1 MKKINLIFALLL
13 SLMGVTQVKAEAG
26 DYSVNFNNLTA
37 LPEGWEAVETT
48 VGFSYGAGTYEIS
61 SDYARSGK
69 GLYTYQ
75 TSYAGYIVTAPV
87 TGDVSYYVRARATR
101 KACGVK
107 VYEYDGSTFTE
118 IAEAAHSY
126 TSSNTSTSWTQKT
139 FKLTKGTRLAF
150 QLNNA
155 VIDDFVAE
163 KYVQA
168 DGPALAVS
176 GATNGALNYGMV
188 NAGTKK
194 SLILSNPGTESI
206 TVDITT
212 TGGFSTDASKTI
224 AAGGQV
230 TLEIA
235 APDATATGAVTIT
248 PNPAVEGVAP
258 VTISLSAVIKDPNKF
273 YEDNFSALP
282 TDWTTTGSWY
292 FSETNGAYTTSWY
305 LSSYSRLITPLL
317 VISEGETFV
326 VEAKGYSTSNT
337 SYQHLQ
343 MQYSAD
349 GETWTNFDAEPALDP
364 STWNTYTFT
373 GVPAGT
379 YFIAINAS
387 QADVRMFYGGV
398 LDETPR
404 PKLEVEGIANGGSL
418 SWGYSDVSAGTTKTI
433 TLKNDGTADL
443 DVTIAATDD
452 YTVDPVSATIEAGG
466 TVVVTI
472 GTPAHD
478 GNGVLTITPSEES
491 GLSPYTINLTSYYKE
506 PKPVM
511 SIDKTSIAF
520 GKVNEVKS
528 ETITVSN
535 TGDADLVVTI
545 ANDNTENFS
554 VEPADQLIVAPGEEG
569 NITIT
574 YNFVEGTWGT
584 FNANVK
590 VTPNYGGTYDVKT
603 IAVSATSKDPNV
615 WDEDFESG
623 VLDQD
628 WIASGWSISTP
639 GTYSG
644 GNGTKMVGG
653 NSKTATLI
661 TPRLIATEGQQLTFE
676 LGGSSSSYPLAVEYS
691 TDRESWTEVAS
702 FTEDGTCSID
712 APVTDPTTFYLRF
725 TGWVYIDNLNGFKL
739 DKPEHD
745 AAITSVSIPAT
756 GNQYVEYTASV
767 TVKELA
773 GKDENVNVEF
783 YLGEDM
789 VGEAS
794 GTLDP
799 NGTETFEVK
808 FTPTAPFEGVASFTV
823 TFVSDDDEVFASFE
837 TDPVEVTIAA
847 APVLDE
853 TTGSLDDFENW
864 GSYDVIELKYSLKE
878 GWNSVILPFAWSDL
892 SVFGEG
898 AKAYSFDGYTNG
910 AIDFKAVNELNGQ
923 TPYIIYAPAAKDK
936 VVFLDVA
943 NFRTSTEAADL
954 NVTHN
959 GAVFQGT
966 YAPIAAPG
974 MQGKYGVVPSTGKI
988 AKGGAGA
995 SLKGFRGYF
1004 ELPTSANEVKANFFD
1019 EIGNLETSIGAVEL
1033 QNEINGNLYDL
1044 SGRKVEGKAKAGVYI
1059 QNGKKVVVK

>member
-13 SLMGVTQVKAEAG
+13 SLMGVTQVFADNADFE
-26 DYSVNFNNLTA
+26 NA
-37 LPEGWEAVETT
+37 LPEGWEAVGTMTYYERPKTGTYSIGNSVSSGWDTNRGNYIKTTMLEGDITLWLRSYKSGSTGYVVLFKLSEDGET
-48 VGFSYGAGTYEIS
+48 VG
-61 SDYARSGK
+61 D
-69 GLYTYQ
+69 
-75 TSYAGYIVTAPV
+75 
-87 TGDVSYYVRARATR
+87 
-101 KACGVK
+101 
-107 VYEYDGSTFTE
+107 
-118 IAEAAHSY
+118 
-126 TSSNTSTSWTQKT
+126 
-139 FKLTKGTRLAF
+139 KLTAFSSSSTTFAEKTYTLSEPTRLAI
-150 QLNNA
+150 
-155 VIDDFVAE
+155 VINYAHLDNMTYTS
-163 KYVQA
+163 YVQA
-168 DGPALAVS
+168 DGPAFAAYDGTSKLTS
-176 GATNGALNYGMV
+176 PYSYSFGMV
-188 NAGTKK
+188 PSGTSK
-194 SLILSNPGTESI
+194 SFTLKNPGTADLGISVSE
-206 TVDITT
+206 
-212 TGGFSTDASKTI
+212 TGNFAATLSASTI
-224 AAGGQV
+224 AAGGEATLTV
-230 TLEIA
+230 TM
-235 APDATATGAVTIT
+235 PNATGSSSVTIT
-248 PNPAVEGVAP
+248 PDAESIAPFVINVSGVVRDA
-258 VTISLSAVIKDPNKF
+258 NKMF
-273 YEDNFSALP
+273 EDFSGKALP
-282 TDWTTTGSWY
+282 AEWSSTGSWTFTDGY
-292 FSETNGAYTTSWY
+292 AKTGNNTNLQLTT
-305 LSSYSRLITPLL
+305 PMM
-317 VISEGETFV
+317 VFEDGETFAFDAAGCSSWASYGAAYQGKV
-326 VEAKGYSTSNT
+326 IVQTST
-337 SYQHLQ
+337 
-343 MQYSAD
+343 D
-349 GETWTNFDAEPALDP
+349 GTNFSDLQTFSGMGLDEWQNC
-364 STWNTYTFT
+364 SVTI
-373 GVPAGT
+373 PAGT
-379 YFIAINAS
+379 KFVRFVAS
-387 QADVRMFYGGV
+387 YASIDNIYGGK

-418 SWGYSDVSAGTTKTI
+418 SWGYSNVSAGTTKTI

-452 YTVDPVSATIEAGG
+452 YTIDPASATIEAGG

-478 GNGVLTITPSEES
+478 GNGVLTITPAEGS

-569 NITIT
+569 TITIT
-574 YNFVEGTWGT
+574 YNFVESIWGT

-590 VTPNYGGTYDVKT
+590 LTPNYGGTYDVKT

-623 VLDQD
+623 ELDQD
-628 WIASGWSISTP
+628 WIASDWSISTP
-639 GTYSG
+639 GSYSG

-653 NSKTATLI
+653 NSRTATLI

-745 AAITSVSIPAT
+745 AAITAVSIPAT

-808 FTPTAPFEGVASFTV
+808 FTPTAPFEGEASFTV
-823 TFVSDDDEVFASFE
+823 TFVSDDDEVFATFE

-864 GSYDVIELKYSLKE
+864 GRYDVIELKYSLKE
-878 GWNSVILPFAWSDL
+878 GWNTVILPFAWSDL

-898 AKAYSFDGYTNG
+898 AKAYSFDNYTNG
-910 AIDFKAVNELNGQ
+910 AIDFKAVNELNVQ

-936 VVFLDVA
+936 VVFLNVT
-943 NFRTSTEAADL
+943 NFRTSTEATDL
-954 NVTHN
+954 SISHN

-974 MQGKYGVVPSTGKI
+974 MQGKYGVVPSSGKI
-988 AKGGAGA
+988 AKGGVNAT
-995 SLKGFRGYF
+995 LKGFRGYF
-1004 ELPTSANEVKANFFD
+1004 ELPAGATGAKINFYD
-1019 EIGNLETSIGAVEL
+1019 ENDNLIDAIDAVEL
-1033 QNEINGNLYDL
+1033 NNAINGNLYDL